1 MENRLKELKKATKKL
16 QILNQ
21 NQRAN
26 LIQKIADAIENNI
39 AKIIE
44 ANAIDLQNAKNL
56 SSALQDRLKLDEVR
70 IKSLA
75 DGIRDIAM
83 LKDPI
88 GKIHDGW
95 SAKSGL
101 KIEKISVPL
110 GVIAM
115 IYESRPNV
123 TAEVAA
129 LAIKSAN
136 GCALKGGKEAINSN
150 LAIANIIKDSLG
162 EYGGCIEYFDISR
175 DEVLEFIRMD
185 RYIDLVVPRGGE
197 GLVKF
202 VSANSSIPVLKHDK
216 GVCHIYVHKA
226 ANIQKA
232 LDICVNAK
240 CSRPG
245 VCNAAECVLVDESI
259 AADFLP
265 LLKARLD
272 KFSVKIHGCQK
283 SVNIINCFEA
293 TEKSYYNEYL
303 DFELNLKIV
312 DSLYEALDHID
323 EYSSG
328 HSEAIISDDYAA
340 CEEFLSRVDS
350 ACVYANASTR
360 FSDGGEFGF
369 GAEVGISTCK
379 MHARGPVGV
388 DELTTYKYII
398 RGQGQ
403 IR

>member
-56 SSALQDRLKLDEVR
+56 SSVLQDRLKLDEVR
-70 IKSLA
+70 IKALA

-150 LAIANIIKDSLG
+150 LAIASIIKNSLG
-162 EYGGCIEYFDISR
+162 EYSGCIEYFDISR

-312 DSLYEALDHID
+312 GSLDEALDHID

>member
-44 ANAIDLQNAKNL
+44 ANAIDLQNAKDL
-56 SSALQDRLKLDEVR
+56 SPALQDRLKLDEVR

-150 LAIANIIKDSLG
+150 LALASIIKNSLG

-259 AADFLP
+259 AAGFLP

-293 TEKSYYNEYL
+293 TDKSYYNEYL

-312 DSLYEALDHID
+312 GSLYEALDHID

-350 ACVYANASTR
+350 ACIYANASTR

>member
-56 SSALQDRLKLDEVR
+56 SPALQDRLKLDEVR
-70 IKSLA
+70 IKALA

-150 LAIANIIKDSLG
+150 LAIASIIKSSLG

-283 SVNIINCFEA
+283 SVNIINCLEA
-293 TEKSYYNEYL
+293 TDKSYYNEYL

-312 DSLYEALDHID
+312 GSLDEALDHID

-328 HSEAIISDDYAA
+328 HSEAIISDDYDA

>member
-1 MENRLKELKKATKKL
+1 MEERLKKLKKATKKL

-26 LIQKIADAIENNI
+26 LILNIASAIEQNM
-39 AKIIE
+39 AKIIK
-44 ANAIDLQNAKNL
+44 ANLIDLQNAKDL
-56 SSALQDRLKLDEVR
+56 SPALQDRLKLDEVR

-150 LAIANIIKDSLG
+150 LALANIIKDSLG

-175 DEVLEFIRMD
+175 DEVKNLIKMD
-185 RYIDLVVPRGGE
+185 RYLDLVVPRGGE

-202 VSANSSIPVLKHDK
+202 VSSNASVPVLKHDK
-216 GVCHIYVHKA
+216 GVCHIYVHKD

-232 LDICVNAK
+232 LNICINAK

-245 VCNAAECVLVDESI
+245 VCNAAESILVDEMI
-259 AADFLP
+259 ADEFLP
-265 LLKARLD
+265 LLKSELD
-272 KFSVKIHGCQK
+272 KFNVIIHGCDK
-283 SVNIINCFEA
+283 SKQIIKCQSADEL
-293 TEKSYYNEYL
+293 SYYNEYL

-312 DSLYEALDHID
+312 SGFDEALSHID

-328 HSEAIISDDYAA
+328 HSEAIISDNYSV
-340 CEEFLSRVDS
+340 CEMFLSLVDS

-369 GAEVGISTCK
+369 GAEVGISTGK

-398 RGQGQ
+398 RGDGQ
-403 IR
+403 TR

>member
-26 LIQKIADAIENNI
+26 LILNIASAIEQNM
-39 AKIIE
+39 AKIIK
-44 ANAIDLQNAKNL
+44 ANLIDLQNAKDL
-56 SSALQDRLKLDEVR
+56 SPALQDRLKLDEAR

-88 GKIHDGW
+88 GKIHNGW

-150 LAIANIIKDSLG
+150 LVLANIIKDSLG

-398 RGQGQ
+398 RGNGE

>member
-26 LIQKIADAIENNI
+26 LIQKMADAIEDNI
-39 AKIIE
+39 AKIIK
-44 ANAIDLQNAKNL
+44 ANLIDLQNAKDL
-56 SSALQDRLKLDEVR
+56 SPALQDRLKLDEVR
-70 IKSLA
+70 IKSLV

-283 SVNIINCFEA
+283 SVNIIDCFEA
-293 TEKSYYNEYL
+293 TDKSYYNEYL

-328 HSEAIISDDYAA
+328 HSEAIISDNYSV
-340 CEEFLSRVDS
+340 CEMFLSLVDS

-398 RGQGQ
+398 RGNGE

>member
-1 MENRLKELKKATKKL
+1 MEERLKKLKKATKKL

-26 LIQKIADAIENNI
+26 LILNIASAIEQNM
-39 AKIIE
+39 AKIIK
-44 ANAIDLQNAKNL
+44 ANLIDLQNAKDL
-56 SSALQDRLKLDEVR
+56 SPALQDRLKLDEVR

-88 GKIHDGW
+88 GKIHNGW

-150 LAIANIIKDSLG
+150 LALANIIKDSLG

-398 RGQGQ
+398 RGNGE

>member
-56 SSALQDRLKLDEVR
+56 SPALQDRLKLDEVR
-70 IKSLA
+70 IKALA
-75 DGIRDIAM
+75 NGIRDIAM

-150 LAIANIIKDSLG
+150 LAIANIIKNSLG

-259 AADFLP
+259 AADFLS

-283 SVNIINCFEA
+283 SVNIINCLEA
-293 TEKSYYNEYL
+293 TDKSYYNEYL

-312 DSLYEALDHID
+312 GSLDEALDHID
-323 EYSSG
+323 KYSSG

-398 RGQGQ
+398 RGNGE

>member
-150 LAIANIIKDSLG
+150 LALANIIKDSLG

-283 SVNIINCFEA
+283 SVNIIDCFEA
-293 TEKSYYNEYL
+293 TDKSYYNEYL

-398 RGQGQ
+398 RGDGE

>member
-26 LIQKIADAIENNI
+26 LIQKIASAIEQNM
-39 AKIIE
+39 AKIIK
-44 ANAIDLQNAKNL
+44 ANLIDLQNAKNL

-150 LAIANIIKDSLG
+150 LALANIIKDSLG

>member
-293 TEKSYYNEYL
+293 TDKSYYNEYL

-312 DSLYEALDHID
+312 DSLHEALDHID

>member
-56 SSALQDRLKLDEVR
+56 SPALQDRLKLDEVR
-70 IKSLA
+70 IKALA

-136 GCALKGGKEAINSN
+136 GCVLKGGKEAINSN
-150 LAIANIIKDSLG
+150 LAIASIIKNSLG

-272 KFSVKIHGCQK
+272 KFSVKIHGCQR
-283 SVNIINCFEA
+283 SVNIINCLEA
-293 TEKSYYNEYL
+293 TDKSYYNEYL

-312 DSLYEALDHID
+312 GSLDEALDHID

-328 HSEAIISDDYAA
+328 HSEAIISDDYDT

>member
-44 ANAIDLQNAKNL
+44 ANAIDLQNAKDL
-56 SSALQDRLKLDEVR
+56 SPALQDRLKLDEVR

-150 LAIANIIKDSLG
+150 LALANIIKDSLG

-283 SVNIINCFEA
+283 SVNIIDCFEA
-293 TEKSYYNEYL
+293 TDKSYYNEYL

-398 RGQGQ
+398 RGNGE

>member
-1 MENRLKELKKATKKL
+1 MEERLKKLKKATKKL

-26 LIQKIADAIENNI
+26 LILNIASAIEQNM
-39 AKIIE
+39 AKIIK
-44 ANAIDLQNAKNL
+44 ANLIDLQNAKDL
-56 SSALQDRLKLDEVR
+56 SPALQDRLKLDEVR

-283 SVNIINCFEA
+283 SVNIIDCFEA
-293 TEKSYYNEYL
+293 TDKSYYNEYL

-398 RGQGQ
+398 RGNGE

>member
-1 MENRLKELKKATKKL
+1 MEERLKKLKKATKKL

-26 LIQKIADAIENNI
+26 LILNIASAIEQNM
-39 AKIIE
+39 AKIIK
-44 ANAIDLQNAKNL
+44 ANLIDLQNAKDL
-56 SSALQDRLKLDEVR
+56 SPALQDRLKLDEVR

-88 GKIHDGW
+88 GKIHNGW

-150 LAIANIIKDSLG
+150 LALANIIKNSLG

-398 RGQGQ
+398 RGNGE

>member
-1 MENRLKELKKATKKL
+1 MEKKLKELKKATKKL
-16 QILNQ
+16 QLLNQ

-26 LIQKIADAIENNI
+26 LIQNMANAIEQNMD
-39 AKIIE
+39 KIIK
-44 ANAIDLQNAKNL
+44 ANAIDLQNAKDL
-56 SSALQDRLKLDEVR
+56 SQALQDRLKLDETR
-70 IKSLA
+70 IKALA
-75 DGIRDIAM
+75 NGIRDIAM

-88 GKIHDGW
+88 GKIKDGW

-162 EYGGCIEYFDISR
+162 EYSGCVEYFDINR
-175 DEVLEFIRMD
+175 DEIKDFIKMD
-185 RYIDLVVPRGGE
+185 KYLDLVVPRGGE

-202 VSANSSIPVLKHDK
+202 VSSNSSVPVLKHDK
-216 GVCHIYVHKA
+216 GVCHIYIHKD

-245 VCNAAECVLVDESI
+245 VCNAAESILVDEVI
-259 AADFLP
+259 AGEFLP
-265 LLKARLD
+265 LLKAELD
-272 KFSVKIHGCQK
+272 KFNVIIHGCDKSIQTIECQK
-283 SVNIINCFEA
+283 ADES
-293 TEKSYYNEYL
+293 SYYNEYL

-312 DSLYEALDHID
+312 SGIDEALSHID

-328 HSEAIISDDYAA
+328 HSEAIVSDDYGV
-340 CEEFLSRVDS
+340 CEKFLSLVDS

-369 GAEVGISTCK
+369 GAEVGISTGK

-398 RGQGQ
+398 RGDGE

>member
-1 MENRLKELKKATKKL
+1 MEERLKKLKKATKKL

-26 LIQKIADAIENNI
+26 LILNIASAIEQNM
-39 AKIIE
+39 AKIIK
-44 ANAIDLQNAKNL
+44 ANLIDLQNAKDL
-56 SSALQDRLKLDEVR
+56 SPALQDRLKLDEAR

-88 GKIHDGW
+88 GKIHNGW

-150 LAIANIIKDSLG
+150 LALANIIKDSLG

-398 RGQGQ
+398 RGNGE

>member
-44 ANAIDLQNAKNL
+44 ANAIDLQNAKDL
-56 SSALQDRLKLDEVR
+56 IPALQDRLKLDEVR

-150 LAIANIIKDSLG
+150 LAIASIIKNSLG

-293 TEKSYYNEYL
+293 TDKSYYNEYL

-312 DSLYEALDHID
+312 SSLYEALDHID

>member
-1 MENRLKELKKATKKL
+1 MEERLKKLKKATKKL

-26 LIQKIADAIENNI
+26 LILNIASAIEQNM
-39 AKIIE
+39 AKIIK
-44 ANAIDLQNAKNL
+44 ANLIDLQNAKDL
-56 SSALQDRLKLDEVR
+56 SPALQDRLKLDEVR

-150 LAIANIIKDSLG
+150 LALANIIKDSLG

-283 SVNIINCFEA
+283 SVNIIDCFEA
-293 TEKSYYNEYL
+293 TDKSYYNEYL

-398 RGQGQ
+398 RGNGE

>member
-150 LAIANIIKDSLG
+150 LAIASIIKNSLG
-162 EYGGCIEYFDISR
+162 ECGGCIEYFDISR

-283 SVNIINCFEA
+283 SVNIINCLEA
-293 TEKSYYNEYL
+293 TDKSYYNEYL

-312 DSLYEALDHID
+312 SSLDEALDHID

-398 RGQGQ
+398 RGNGE

>member
-1 MENRLKELKKATKKL
+1 
-16 QILNQ
+16 
-21 NQRAN
+21 
-26 LIQKIADAIENNI
+26 
-39 AKIIE
+39 
-44 ANAIDLQNAKNL
+44 
-56 SSALQDRLKLDEVR
+56 DRLKLDEVR
-70 IKSLA
+70 IKALA

-150 LAIANIIKDSLG
+150 LALANIIKDSLG

>member
-150 LAIANIIKDSLG
+150 LALANIIKDSLG

-283 SVNIINCFEA
+283 SVNIIDCFEA
-293 TEKSYYNEYL
+293 TDKSYYNEYL

-398 RGQGQ
+398 RGDGQ
-403 IR
+403 TR

>member
-1 MENRLKELKKATKKL
+1 MENRLKSLKKATKKL
-16 QILNQ
+16 QNLSQI
-21 NQRAN
+21 QRVN
-26 LIQKIADAIENNI
+26 LIEKIATAIEQNI
-39 AKIIE
+39 DKIIS
-44 ANAIDLQNAKNL
+44 ANEIDLKNAKAL
-56 SSALQDRLKLDEVR
+56 SAALQDRLKLDSKR
-70 IKSLA
+70 IKALA
-75 DGIRDIAM
+75 NGIRDIAA

-88 GKIHDGW
+88 GKIKDGW
-95 SAKSGL
+95 SAKSGI

-123 TAEVAA
+123 TAEVVA

-136 GCALKGGKEAINSN
+136 GCALKGGKEAINTN
-150 LAIANIIKDSLG
+150 LAIVEIIKTSLG
-162 EYGGCIEYFDISR
+162 EFGGCVEYFDISR
-175 DEVLEFIRMD
+175 DEVLEFIKMD
-185 RYIDLVVPRGGE
+185 RYLDLVVPRGGE

-202 VSANSSIPVLKHDK
+202 VGANASVPVLKHDK

-226 ANIQKA
+226 ANIQNA
-232 LDICVNAK
+232 LDICINAK

-259 AADFLP
+259 AGDFLP
-265 LLKARLD
+265 LLKGELD
-272 KFSVKIHGCQK
+272 KFGVIIHGCQK
-283 SVNIINCFEA
+283 SAKIIRCLEA
-293 TEKSYYNEYL
+293 TKESYYNEYL
-303 DFELNLKIV
+303 DFELNLKVISGL
-312 DSLYEALDHID
+312 DEALEHID

-328 HSEAIISDDYAA
+328 HSEAIISDDYAV
-340 CEEFLSRVDS
+340 CEEFLNRVDS

>member
-75 DGIRDIAM
+75 NGIRDIAM

-162 EYGGCIEYFDISR
+162 EYGDCIEYFDISR

-312 DSLYEALDHID
+312 GSLDEALDHID

>member
-70 IKSLA
+70 IKALA

-150 LAIANIIKDSLG
+150 LALANIIKDSLG

-312 DSLYEALDHID
+312 DSLHEALDHID

-328 HSEAIISDDYAA
+328 HSEAIISDDYVA

>member
-21 NQRAN
+21 NQRAD

-70 IKSLA
+70 IKALA

-150 LAIANIIKDSLG
+150 LAIASIIKNSLG

-283 SVNIINCFEA
+283 SVNIINCLEA
-293 TEKSYYNEYL
+293 TDKSYYNEYL

-312 DSLYEALDHID
+312 GSLDEALDHID

-398 RGQGQ
+398 RGNGE

>member
-293 TEKSYYNEYL
+293 TDKSYYNEYL

>member
-56 SSALQDRLKLDEVR
+56 SSALQDRLRLDEVR

-293 TEKSYYNEYL
+293 TDKSYYNEYL

-312 DSLYEALDHID
+312 DSLHEALDHID

-328 HSEAIISDDYAA
+328 HSEAIVSDDYAA

>member
-44 ANAIDLQNAKNL
+44 ANAIDLQNAKDL
-56 SSALQDRLKLDEVR
+56 IPALQDRLKLDEVR

-150 LAIANIIKDSLG
+150 LALASIIKNSLG

-293 TEKSYYNEYL
+293 TDKSYYNEYL

-312 DSLYEALDHID
+312 GSLYEALDHID

>member
-1 MENRLKELKKATKKL
+1 MEKRLQELKKSTKKL

-26 LIQKIADAIENNI
+26 LIENI
-39 AKIIE
+39 ANSIEQNIDKIIK

-56 SSALQDRLKLDEVR
+56 SLALQDRLKLDENR
-70 IKSLA
+70 IKNLA
-75 DGIRDIAM
+75 KSIKDIAL

-88 GKIHDGW
+88 GKIKDGW
-95 SAKSGL
+95 ITKDGL

-110 GVIAM
+110 GVIAI

-123 TAEVAA
+123 TAEVVA

-136 GCALKGGKEAINSN
+136 GCALKGGKEAINTN
-150 LAIANIIKDSLG
+150 LAIVEIIKDSLK
-162 EYGGCIEYFDISR
+162 EYGGCVEYFDISR
-175 DEVLEFIRMD
+175 DEILDFIKMD
-185 RYIDLVVPRGGE
+185 KYLDLVVPRGGE

-202 VSANSSIPVLKHDK
+202 VSSNSSVPVLKHDK
-216 GVCHIYVHKA
+216 GVCHIYIHKF
-226 ANIQKA
+226 ANIKKA
-232 LDICVNAK
+232 LDICINAK

-245 VCNAAECVLVDESI
+245 VCNAAESVLVDEDLASE
-259 AADFLP
+259 FLP
-265 LLKARLD
+265 LLKSQLD
-272 KFSVKIHGCQK
+272 KFGVIIYGCKRANQ
-283 SVNIINCFEA
+283 IIECQEA
-293 TEKSYYNEYL
+293 SKDSYDNEYL
-303 DFELNLKIV
+303 DFKLNLKVVSGFDDAI
-312 DSLYEALDHID
+312 EHID
-323 EYSSG
+323 RHSSG
-328 HSEAIISDDYAA
+328 HSEAIVSDDYSA
-340 CEEFLSRVDS
+340 CERFLSLVDS

-369 GAEVGISTCK
+369 GGEIGISTGK

-398 RGQGQ
+398 RGEGH

>member
-44 ANAIDLQNAKNL
+44 ANAIDLQNAKDL
-56 SSALQDRLKLDEVR
+56 SPALQDRLKLDEVR

-150 LAIANIIKDSLG
+150 LALASIIENSLG

-293 TEKSYYNEYL
+293 TDKSYYNEYL

-312 DSLYEALDHID
+312 GSLYEALDHID

>member
-26 LIQKIADAIENNI
+26 LIQKIADVIENNI
-39 AKIIE
+39 AKIME
-44 ANAIDLQNAKNL
+44 ANAIDLQNAKDL
-56 SSALQDRLKLDEVR
+56 SPALQDRLKLDEVR

-150 LAIANIIKDSLG
+150 LALASIIKNGLG

-293 TEKSYYNEYL
+293 TDKSYYNEYL

-312 DSLYEALDHID
+312 SSLYEALDHID

>member
-272 KFSVKIHGCQK
+272 EFNVKIHGCQK

-312 DSLYEALDHID
+312 GSLDEALDHID

>member
-1 MENRLKELKKATKKL
+1 MENRLKSLKKATKKL
-16 QILNQ
+16 QNLSQI
-21 NQRAN
+21 QRVN
-26 LIQKIADAIENNI
+26 LIEKIATAIEQNI
-39 AKIIE
+39 DKIIS
-44 ANAIDLQNAKNL
+44 ANEIDLKNAKAL
-56 SSALQDRLKLDEVR
+56 SAALQDRLKLDSKR
-70 IKSLA
+70 IKALA
-75 DGIRDIAM
+75 NGIRDIAA

-88 GKIHDGW
+88 GKIKDGW
-95 SAKSGL
+95 SAKSGI

-136 GCALKGGKEAINSN
+136 GCALKGGKEAINTN
-150 LAIANIIKDSLG
+150 LAIVEIIKTSLG
-162 EYGGCIEYFDISR
+162 EFGGCVEYFDISR
-175 DEVLEFIRMD
+175 DEVLEFIKMD
-185 RYIDLVVPRGGE
+185 RYLDLVVPRGGE

-202 VSANSSIPVLKHDK
+202 VGANASVPVLKHDK

-226 ANIQKA
+226 ANIQNA
-232 LDICVNAK
+232 LDICINAK

-259 AADFLP
+259 AGDFLP
-265 LLKARLD
+265 LLKGELD
-272 KFSVKIHGCQK
+272 KFGVIIHGCQK
-283 SVNIINCFEA
+283 SAKIIRCLEA
-293 TEKSYYNEYL
+293 TKESYYNEYL
-303 DFELNLKIV
+303 DFELNLKVISGL
-312 DSLYEALDHID
+312 DEALEHID

-328 HSEAIISDDYAA
+328 HSEAIISDDYAV
-340 CEEFLSRVDS
+340 CEEFLNRVDS

>member
-21 NQRAN
+21 NQRAD

-44 ANAIDLQNAKNL
+44 ANAIDLQNAKDL
-56 SSALQDRLKLDEVR
+56 SPALQDRLKLDEVR

-75 DGIRDIAM
+75 NGIRDIAM

-150 LAIANIIKDSLG
+150 LALASIIKNSLG
-162 EYGGCIEYFDISR
+162 EYCGCIEYFDISR

-293 TEKSYYNEYL
+293 TDKSYYNEYL

-312 DSLYEALDHID
+312 GSLYEALDHID

-388 DELTTYKYII
+388 GELTTYKYII

>member
-56 SSALQDRLKLDEVR
+56 SSALQDRLRLDEVR
-70 IKSLA
+70 IKALA

-150 LAIANIIKDSLG
+150 LALANIIKDSLG

-312 DSLYEALDHID
+312 GSLDEALDHID